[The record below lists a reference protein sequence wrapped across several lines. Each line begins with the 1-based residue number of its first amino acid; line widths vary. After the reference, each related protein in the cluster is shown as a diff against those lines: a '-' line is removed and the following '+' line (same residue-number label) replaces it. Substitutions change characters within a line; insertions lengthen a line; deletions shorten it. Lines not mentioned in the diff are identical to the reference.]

1 MAEWVQDGFSKELVM
16 EEEFKKSSNRNY
28 TIKPTPIILDSIIMR
43 LLNSRRPSKFIGES
57 VQDRWINLGKPGMVS
72 ESESWEL
79 YSNLKDANNLFSSY
93 QILNKLENP
102 KMVMGGSW
110 NDSPS
115 LMRFGEK
122 RAFSAEEAHSFIGFR
137 VAANEIHS
145 RQSFQIIK

>member
-1 MAEWVQDGFSKELVM
+1 MIPAPKDIQDTDES
-16 EEEFKKSSNRNY
+16 
-28 TIKPTPIILDSIIMR
+28 R
-43 LLNSRRPSKFIGES
+43 LYDI
-57 VQDRWINLGKPGMVS
+57 
-72 ESESWEL
+72 
-79 YSNLKDANNLFSSY
+79 LKDANNLFSNY

-137 VAANEIHS
+137 VAANVNYG
-145 RQSFQIIK
+145 RF

>member
-1 MAEWVQDGFSKELVM
+1 
-16 EEEFKKSSNRNY
+16 
-28 TIKPTPIILDSIIMR
+28 
-43 LLNSRRPSKFIGES
+43 
-57 VQDRWINLGKPGMVS
+57 MVS
-72 ESESWEL
+72 KSESWEL

-110 NDSPS
+110 NDGPS

-137 VAANEIHS
+137 VAANEKYG
-145 RQSFQIIK
+145 RF